1 MSTTTNNTFGR
12 RSAQS
17 VGRPDS
23 FYPSPF
29 FDIAQNYIPRAIKD
43 TFDWCLYYQLT
54 NPLVSAVTHKL
65 AAYPITDLVYDDDS
79 EAVVDDYRDLFER
92 QFRLR
97 TFLIETNL
105 DRYTFGNSFVSV
117 AFPFKK
123 TLLCQDCKK
132 SYDAEKTTF
141 SFRGYK
147 FVIDCECG
155 YSGAADVKDEPVK
168 NRRKIR
174 LIRWN
179 PKAIT
184 IRYNELTGDIHYYY
198 TMPRHL
204 KNDILIGKRETLLH
218 TPQAFIDALG
228 KDKAISLDPS
238 KIFHARRPSV
248 SRDPFDSG
256 WGAPMILPV
265 LKDIFFVQI
274 LRKAQETIAMEHIVP
289 MRTMFPQITADGNNP
304 YAHINLKDWQKEV
317 EGQIRRWRQDNN
329 HIPVMPVPIGTQTLG
344 GQGRQLLLHQ
354 EIRAYNDVIIAGLGV
369 PTGFIYGE
377 AMYSGASVNLRAL
390 ENEFLGNRQDM
401 LRLVEF
407 IGDRVSTFLDLPRVK
422 LRFKPFKMADDIQR
436 ASFNL
441 QLAQGG
447 YISRHTQLQSVD
459 HDYDTERK
467 IIEEEL
473 KDQRKDQKEQM
484 VAQAEAQGESMVIS
498 TKYQIEAQQAQQT
511 ALPPEQQ
518 QPGGAPTEGMG
529 PPGPVEAPPPG
540 QGQQQ
545 QQGGPPGMADPS
557 PVNQQ
562 TGANPMVDLMAEA
575 KKVSSQLKKMDEVA
589 RYQALA
595 RIKAHNPDLYQLVNQ
610 AVAGGNQRPLQPLPE
625 KLPPR
630 AGPGRA
636 QI

>member
-1 MSTTTNNTFGR
+1 MSDNSSFG

-17 VGRPDS
+17 VGRPDG

-65 AAYPITDLVYDDDS
+65 AAYPITDMVYDDEN
-79 EAVVDDYRDLFER
+79 EALVETYKSLFER
-92 QFRLR
+92 QFRMR

-117 AFPFKK
+117 SFPFRKM
-123 TLLCQDCKK
+123 LLCGSCNKAHEGERTQW
-132 SYDAEKTTF
+132 
-141 SFRGYK
+141 SFRSYK
-147 FVIDCECG
+147 FVIDCSCG
-155 YSGAADVKDEPVK
+155 YSGVATAKDEPVK
-168 NRRKIR
+168 NSMQIR

-184 IRYNELTGDIHYYY
+184 IRYNELTGDTSYFY
-198 TMPRHL
+198 TMPKHL
-204 KNDILIGKRETLLH
+204 KNDILIGRRDTLLH
-218 TPQAFIDALG
+218 TPQAFIDALATG
-228 KDKAISLDPS
+228 KAISLDHT
-238 KIFHARRPSV
+238 KIFHARRPSA
-248 SRDPFDSG
+248 SREPFDSG

-265 LKDIFFVQI
+265 LKDLFFVQI

-289 MRTMFPQITADGNNP
+289 MRTMFPQVTADGNNP

-329 HIPVMPVPIGTQTLG
+329 HIPVMPVPIGTQTIG
-344 GQGRQLLLHQ
+344 GQGRQMLLHQ
-354 EIRAYNDVIIAGLGV
+354 EIRAYNDIIIAGLGV
-369 PTGFIYGE
+369 PTGLVYGE
-377 AMYSGASVNLRAL
+377 AMYSGASVNMRAM
-390 ENEFLGNRQDM
+390 ENEFIGNRQDM

-407 IGDRVSTFLDLPRVK
+407 IGDRISTFLDLPRIK

-441 QLAQGG
+441 QLSQGG

-459 HDYDTERK
+459 HDYEVERK
-467 IIEEEL
+467 LIEEE
-473 KDQRKDQKEQM
+473 QKEQWRDQKLVAKNQAETQGEAM
-484 VAQAEAQGESMVIS
+484 VISARYQAEAQMV
-498 TKYQIEAQQAQQT
+498 QQGITQAGT
-511 ALPPEQQ
+511 PPAQQ
-518 QPGGAPTEGMG
+518 QPGGVPTPDMAPPGAVQG
-529 PPGPVEAPPPG
+529 PPAGG
-540 QGQQQ
+540 QRPEDQ
-545 QQGGPPGMADPS
+545 S
-557 PVNQQ
+557 PMNQQ
-562 TGANPMVDLMAEA
+562 TGANPMVDLMSEA
-575 KKVSSQLKKMDEVA
+575 KRVSTQIKNMDEVG

-595 RIKAHNPDLYQLVNQ
+595 RIKAHNPDLYMLVNQ
-610 AVAGGNQRPLQPLPE
+610 AVAGGSQRPLQPLPE

-636 QI
+636 QL

>member
-1 MSTTTNNTFGR
+1 MADDTFSRGT
-12 RSAQS
+12 AGA
-17 VGRPDS
+17 VGRPDR

-65 AAYPITDLVYDDDS
+65 AAYPITDLVYDDEND
-79 EAVVDDYRDLFER
+79 AVVTEYRDLFEG

-105 DRYTFGNSFVSV
+105 DRYTFGNSIVSV
-117 AFPFKK
+117 AFPFIKK
-123 TLLCQDCKK
+123 LSCPSCHK
-132 SYDAEKTTF
+132 STSAEEMPFT
-141 SFRGYK
+141 FRGYK
-147 FVIDCECG
+147 FSITCSCG
-155 YSGAADVKDEPVK
+155 FSGTAVAKDEPVK
-168 NRRKIR
+168 NRSKIR

-179 PKAIT
+179 PKSIT
-184 IRYNELTGDIHYYY
+184 IRYNELTGDVRYFY
-198 TMPRHL
+198 TMPRNL
-204 KNDILIGKRETLLH
+204 KNDILIGKRDILLN
-218 TPQAFIDALG
+218 TPQAFIDALA
-228 KDKAISLDPS
+228 KDKAIALDPT
-238 KIFHARRPSV
+238 KIFHARRPSA
-248 SRDPFDSG
+248 SREPFDSG

-265 LKDIFFVQI
+265 LKDLFFVQI

-289 MRTMFPQITADGNNP
+289 MRTMFPQVTADGNNP

-329 HIPVMPVPIGTQTLG
+329 HIPVMPVPIGTQTIG
-344 GQGRQLLLHQ
+344 GQGKQMLLHQ
-354 EIRAYNDVIIAGLGV
+354 EIRAYNDMIIAGLGV
-369 PTGFIYGE
+369 PTGFVYGE

-407 IGDRVSTFLDLPRVK
+407 IGDRVATFLDLPRVK

-436 ASFNL
+436 ASFNF
-441 QLAQGG
+441 QLAQAG

-459 HDYDTERK
+459 MDYDTEQE
-467 IIEEEL
+467 IIKEEM
-473 KDQRKDQKEQM
+473 KHQKAIQTET
-484 VAQAEAQGESMVIS
+484 AINQAEAQGKAMAI
-498 TKYQIEAQQAQQT
+498 TAKYQAEAQAAQQAAMQGMV
-511 ALPPEQQ
+511 PPGQQ
-518 QPGGAPTEGMG
+518 QPGGAPTPEMA
-529 PPGPVEAPPPG
+529 PPGPVQAP
-540 QGQQQ
+540 
-545 QQGGPPGMADPS
+545 QGGPPGMADPS

-575 KKVSSQLKKMDEVA
+575 KNLSGQLKKMDEVG

-595 RIKAHNPDLYQLVNQ
+595 RIKAHNPDLYMLVNQ
-610 AVAGGNQRPLQPLPE
+610 SVAGGDHRPLQPLPE

-636 QI
+636 QL